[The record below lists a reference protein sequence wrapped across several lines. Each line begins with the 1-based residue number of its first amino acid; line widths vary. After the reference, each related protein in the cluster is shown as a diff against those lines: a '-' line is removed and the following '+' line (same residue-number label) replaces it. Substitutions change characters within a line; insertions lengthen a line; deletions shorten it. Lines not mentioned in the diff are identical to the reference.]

1 MKRLFALLLVACLAL
16 SACGKAAESPAY
28 PIELGSS
35 RLFTQQELEDA
46 VLLVQMEFATWDGC
60 EMHRI
65 AYAGDELCTQ
75 ENLDW
80 LNELAAA
87 REESDPLG
95 EDRLQFTRCACFVS
109 DFHSPVEEH
118 EAEAWIHDYEYTD
131 WQWWL
136 GCTADGEWYLMT
148 WGY

>member
-1 MKRLFALLLVACLAL
+1 MKKAIVWSVCVLALLLLCG
-16 SACGKAAESPAY
+16 CGKAVETPAY
-28 PIELGSS
+28 PIDYGSS
-35 RLFTQQELEDA
+35 ELYSQEELEDA
-46 VLLVQMEFATWDGC
+46 VLAIQVEFLTWDGC
-60 EMHRI
+60 EMHSI
-65 AYAGDELCTQ
+65 TYAGDALCTQ

-87 REESDPLG
+87 REDG
-95 EDRLQFTRCACFVS
+95 FTFTRCACFVS

-118 EAEAWIHDYEYTD
+118 EAESWIHDYEYTD

-136 GCTADGEWYLMT
+136 GCTADGQWVLMT

>member
-35 RLFTQQELEDA
+35 RIFTQQELEDA

-80 LNELAAA
+80 LNELSES
-87 REESDPLG
+87 REQE
-95 EDRLQFTRCACFVS
+95 LQFTQCAMFLS

-118 EAEAWIHDYEYTD
+118 EADAWNHDYEYTD

-136 GCTADGEWYLMT
+136 GRTAEGQWVLMT